1 MWHERGWGCAAKGL
15 LAEAPELPEQ
25 WMTARRLPERSANKR
40 ATVSTSTDFANAVRA
55 TRRVL
60 RAATVLGMS
69 TGVPSGPVVVVG
81 GGFGGLEA
89 VKKLARAGV
98 DVTLVDRHNYFLFQP
113 LTYQVAT
120 GGLAPGDI
128 AVPLRHILR
137 RQRNVTVVMGDVTE
151 IDCERRELV
160 VERLPAGGADPLRL
174 TYGSL
179 IVSGGSDYAYFGH
192 EEWRSRALEVK
203 SLDSALEVRG
213 RIFRAFE
220 AAEERPEEQSRWLT
234 FVVVGAGP
242 TGVEMAGQIAEL
254 ARQTLPGEFR
264 RVDPA
269 AARVLLIEMG
279 DRVLAGFPESLSR
292 SAKHALERM
301 GVSVLLGHQLV
312 DVRADAVEIRLPDGT
327 IEETPTDTVVW
338 AAGVSASRLAGI
350 LAEQTGAETDASGRV
365 TVEADLSL
373 PGHPEVLAL
382 GDMVRVRDPQTGES
396 RLLPGMAPVAM
407 QEGRHAGKA
416 LAARVAGA
424 PHPGPFH
431 YRDKGS
437 LATIGRAKAV
447 ADVRGFRFSGFPAWV
462 TWLTI
467 HIFYLIGFEN
477 RIVVLLRWAYGYFAR
492 GRGNRLITGAA
503 SGEGSNR
510 TSA

>member
-1 MWHERGWGCAAKGL
+1 M
-15 LAEAPELPEQ
+15 
-25 WMTARRLPERSANKR
+25 S
-40 ATVSTSTDFANAVRA
+40 
-55 TRRVL
+55 
-60 RAATVLGMS
+60 AATATS
-69 TGVPSGPVVVVG
+69 PVVVVG

-89 VKKLARAGV
+89 VKKLARTRVG
-98 DVTLVDRHNYFLFQP
+98 VTLVDRHNYFLFQP
-113 LTYQVAT
+113 LNYQVAT

-137 RQRNVTVVMGDVTE
+137 RQGNVSVVMGEVTGL
-151 IDCERRELV
+151 DCRRRELV
-160 VERLPAGGADPLRL
+160 IERLPAGGSEPLRL
-174 TYGSL
+174 GYESL

-220 AAEERPEEQSRWLT
+220 AAEERPEEQARWLT
-234 FVVVGAGP
+234 FVIVGAGP

-264 RVDPA
+264 RVDSA
-269 AARVLLIEMG
+269 SARVLLIEMG
-279 DRVLAGFPESLSR
+279 DRVLAGFPESLSQRAAR
-292 SAKHALERM
+292 SLERM

-312 DVRADAVEIRLPDGT
+312 DVREDAVAVKLPDGT
-327 IEETPTDTVVW
+327 TEETPTATVVW
-338 AAGVSASRLAGI
+338 AAGVSASPLAGL
-350 LAEQTGAETDASGRV
+350 LAEQTGAQLDKSGRV
-365 TVEADLSL
+365 TVEPDLSL

-382 GDMVRVRDPQTGES
+382 GDMVRVRDPETGES
-396 RLLPGMAPVAM
+396 RVLPGLAPVAM
-407 QEGRHAGKA
+407 QEGRHAGS
-416 LAARVAGA
+416 RVAAKLAGK
-424 PHPGPFH
+424 PDPGPFR

-447 ADVRGFRFSGFPAWV
+447 ADVRGLRFSGFPAWV

-477 RIVVLLRWAYGYFAR
+477 RIVVLLRWAYGYFTR

-503 SGEGSNR
+503 GGKKSNR
-510 TSA
+510 GSV